1 MGRLHLLILLCVL
14 FVSKSGNADADSLI
28 NLEGLIQKAVANNP
42 GLQALRADYEAS
54 EMQISWFTYVP
65 DPVVGIEY
73 GDIMTMYS
81 VTQQVPFPTKIV
93 KRREVAQNEAEYYY
107 FQYLDKERNIIRR
120 VKQSYAELLMLHAKI
135 TATERSIAFLEQIHN
150 VSRQKYS
157 INESSQA
164 EVLMTQVQLAKSEN
178 QLILLKD
185 DLMIAQANLNTLLNR
200 DLEASLPLSMESVE
214 TVNTLSLDS
223 LYTLAQ
229 ENEPQLKALLSRQE
243 AAETELAMARQ
254 TYLPDFAFKY
264 TYEDMNNDMHNNK
277 YMVGFTVPIWFLDKQ
292 NKFVRESAANLRG
305 VSARYENLV
314 NDTRLVV
321 KQAKTRVEKY
331 QHMVDLYRNSVL
343 PQAEAAL
350 KSALSAYRF
359 NTVDFQILLE
369 SERSLVENEYSYEE
383 ARANLFIAMAELE
396 ETVGITE

>member
-1 MGRLHLLILLCVL
+1 
-14 FVSKSGNADADSLI
+14 
-28 NLEGLIQKAVANNP
+28 
-42 GLQALRADYEAS
+42 
-54 EMQISWFTYVP
+54 
-65 DPVVGIEY
+65 
-73 GDIMTMYS
+73 
-81 VTQQVPFPTKIV
+81 
-93 KRREVAQNEAEYYY
+93 
-107 FQYLDKERNIIRR
+107 
-120 VKQSYAELLMLHAKI
+120 
-135 TATERSIAFLEQIHN
+135 
-150 VSRQKYS
+150 
-157 INESSQA
+157 
-164 EVLMTQVQLAKSEN
+164 
-178 QLILLKD
+178 
-185 DLMIAQANLNTLLNR
+185 
-200 DLEASLPLSMESVE
+200 
-214 TVNTLSLDS
+214 
-223 LYTLAQ
+223 
-229 ENEPQLKALLSRQE
+229 
-243 AAETELAMARQ
+243 
-254 TYLPDFAFKY
+254 
-264 TYEDMNNDMHNNK
+264 MNNDMHNNK